1 MVRVGSGENTD
12 WNEARFDIYFPQTLP
27 TTLEK
32 FTMLVRTV
40 LFVAIVG
47 YTCASA
53 AQKPIQDWLPISQ
66 QEKEIHDVPAPWQQG
81 AGAIQLYFSYYK
93 DDNEKFVSVYKKIKI
108 LRESGKKYADIEIEL
123 QPGRSLK
130 QLAARTIH
138 PDGTIVDYSGKP
150 FDKTIFKARGVSYTA
165 TTFTLPDVTVGS
177 IVEYRYVL
185 SLPPHIVDQISSWP
199 IEHELFTLKE
209 DLRFRAFQGVVEVPT
224 ERKRGTPRSQVSFTY
239 VNQLDPAIPEK
250 TNDNLMHLQLANV
263 PPFEPEEYMPPED
276 QFKPELYFYYGGRET
291 ASPDTFWDEWARIE
305 SGYKE
310 KFIGN
315 FSQVRDRAMQ
325 AIGNESDPEKKLR
338 LLYAAAQQ
346 IRNLSFERER
356 TDQERKKENL
366 KPNRNAAEVLA
377 HGYGTDSDINYLFVA
392 LARAAGFDADL
403 LQVSDRAERSFNKM
417 VLSLAQF
424 KAEVATVQLN
434 GKSMLFDP
442 GTLYCPFGL
451 LRWRYT
457 AAQAMKFTSAGAQF
471 MTMPDPAP
479 SPMRRRAM
487 VSLSSDGSLHGEI
500 SVELNGEEALEHRL
514 DALSTDDAGRSK
526 RFEEEVQSWLPAG
539 ATVKMKDAMGWD
551 APDQPLTARFDVFI
565 PSFAS
570 AAGKRLLV
578 PSLLLTTL
586 HKNMFA
592 SDFRRYPI
600 AFPYSFEESDEVT
613 ITLPSGY
620 TVEVPPYRRKAGL
633 SYASYLVSS
642 EVADN
647 KLTTR
652 RSLKVDGVN
661 FPPEKYGELKEF
673 FTIVQ
678 SGDTGQCVLHNNSE
692 AASTAAN
699 Q

>member
-1 MVRVGSGENTD
+1 
-12 WNEARFDIYFPQTLP
+12 
-27 TTLEK
+27 
-32 FTMLVRTV
+32 MLLRKL
-40 LFVAIVG
+40 LFVTILA
-47 YTCASA
+47 YACASA
-53 AQKPIQDWLPISQ
+53 AQKPAQDWLPITQ
-66 QEKEIHDVPAPWQQG
+66 QDKEIQDVPAPWPQG
-81 AGAIQLYFSYYK
+81 AAAVQLYFSYYK
-93 DDNEKFVSVYKKIKI
+93 DDNEKFVSVYKRFKI
-108 LRESGKKYADIEIEL
+108 LRDPGKKYADVEIEL

-138 PDGTIVDYSGKP
+138 PDGTILDYTGKP
-150 FDKTIFKARGVSYTA
+150 FEKVIFKARGVSYMA
-165 TTFTLPDVTVGS
+165 ATFTLPDVTIGS

-185 SLPPHIVDQISSWP
+185 NLPPHIVDQISSWP

-224 ERKRGTPRSQVSFTY
+224 ERKRGTPRSQVSYTY

-250 TNDNLMHLQLANV
+250 TNDNLMHLQLTNV

-305 SGYKE
+305 SEYKD

-315 FSQVRDRAMQ
+315 FSQIRDRATQ
-325 AIGNESDPEKKLR
+325 AIGSESDPEKKLR
-338 LLYAAAQQ
+338 LLYAVAQH

-356 TDQERKKENL
+356 TEQERKKENL
-366 KPNRNAAEVLA
+366 KPNRNTADVLA
-377 HGYGTDSDINYLFVA
+377 HAYGTDSDINYLFVA
-392 LARAAGFDADL
+392 LARAAGFDADV

-424 KAEVATVQLN
+424 KAEIATVQLN
-434 GKSMLFDP
+434 GKSLFLDP
-442 GTLYCPFGL
+442 GTLYCPFGV

-479 SPMRRRAM
+479 SPMRRRAV
-487 VSLSSDGSLHGEI
+487 VSLSSGGSIQGEI

-514 DALSTDDAGRSK
+514 DALNTDEAGRSK

-539 ATVKMKDAMGWD
+539 ARVKMKDAIGWD
-551 APDQPLTARFDVFI
+551 TPDRPLTARFDVSI
-565 PSFAS
+565 PDFAS
-570 AAGKRLLV
+570 VAGKRLLV

-586 HKNMFA
+586 HRNMFT
-592 SDFRRYPI
+592 SEIRRYPI
-600 AFPYSFEESDEVT
+600 AFPYSFEESDEVN
-613 ITLPSGY
+613 ISLPSGY
-620 TVEVPPYRRKAGL
+620 TVEISPYRRKAGL

-647 KLTTR
+647 KLTTQ
-652 RSLKVDGVN
+652 RSLRVDGIN
-661 FPPEKYGELKEF
+661 FPPEQYGELKEF
-673 FTIVQ
+673 FNIVQ
-678 SGDTGQCVLHNNSE
+678 SGDTGQCVLQSNSE
-692 AASTAAN
+692 AASPAAN

>member
-1 MVRVGSGENTD
+1 
-12 WNEARFDIYFPQTLP
+12 
-27 TTLEK
+27 
-32 FTMLVRTV
+32 MLNRKL
-40 LFVAIVG
+40 LFIAILA
-47 YTCASA
+47 YTCVSA
-53 AQKPIQDWLPISQ
+53 AQKPIQDWLPITQ
-66 QEKEIHDVPAPWQQG
+66 QEKDIRDVPAPWPQG

-93 DDNEKFVSVYKKIKI
+93 DDNEKFVSVYKRIKV
-108 LRESGKKYADIEIEL
+108 LQDAGKKYADIEIEL
-123 QPGRSLK
+123 QPGRTLK

-138 PDGTIVDYSGKP
+138 PDGTILDYTGKP
-150 FDKTIFKARGVSYTA
+150 FEKTIFKAHGVNYTA
-165 TTFTLPDVTVGS
+165 ATFTLPNVTVGS
-177 IVEYRYVL
+177 IIEYRYVL
-185 SLPPHIVDQISSWP
+185 NLPPHVVDQISSWP
-199 IEHELFTLKE
+199 IEHDLFTLKE
-209 DLRFRAFQGVVEVPT
+209 DLRFRAFQGIVEVPT
-224 ERKRGTPRSQVSFTY
+224 EQKHGAPRSQVSYTY

-250 TNDNLMHLQLANV
+250 MKDNLMYLQLTNV
-263 PPFEPEEYMPPED
+263 PPFESEDYMPPED

-315 FSQVRDRAMQ
+315 FSQVRGRATQ
-325 AIGNESDPEKKLR
+325 ALGSESDPEKKLR

-346 IRNLSFERER
+346 IRNLSYERER
-356 TDQERKKENL
+356 TEQERKKENL
-366 KPNRNAAEVLA
+366 KPNRSTADVLA
-377 HGYGTDSDINYLFVA
+377 HGYGTESDINYLFVA

-424 KAEVATVQLN
+424 KTEVATVQLN
-434 GKSMLFDP
+434 GKNMLLDP

-471 MTMPDPAP
+471 MTTPDPAP
-479 SPMRRRAM
+479 SPIRRTAV
-487 VSLSSDGSLHGEI
+487 VSVTPDGSLQGEM
-500 SVELNGEEALEHRL
+500 SLEVNGEEALEHRL
-514 DALSTDDAGRSK
+514 DSLNTDDAGRRK
-526 RFEEEVQSWLPAG
+526 GLEEEVQSWLPAG
-539 ATVKMKDAMGWD
+539 ATIKIKDAVGWD
-551 APDQPLTARFDVFI
+551 APNQPLTARFDVSI
-565 PSFAS
+565 PSFAA

-586 HKNMFA
+586 HKNMFT

-600 AFPYSFEESDEVT
+600 SFPYSFEEYDEVT
-613 ITLPSGY
+613 IALPSGY
-620 TVEVPPYRRKAGL
+620 AVEVPPYRRRAGL

-647 KLTTR
+647 KLTTS
-652 RSLKVDGVN
+652 RSLRVDGVS

-673 FTIVQ
+673 FNIVQ
-678 SGDTGQCVLHNNSE
+678 SGDTGQCVLHSNSE
-692 AASTAAN
+692 AGSQTGT